1 MRPATTAAH
10 LCAAGAR
17 QAAQLISMR
26 RSRIRPAISTRL
38 QALPACMLRAARS
51 THYLTCRFCTVS
63 SPDRLLEPHVD
74 AAHHRSR
81 SRRSL
86 ARRLRS
92 TSSQT
97 TRSRASRSA
106 SRRRR
111 ASRRRS
117 SASFS
122 VASRCR
128 TTRRRASTTLRGARP
143 AARVCP
149 LTLWHT
155 LWHTAHALMRHSPR
169 NHHVPHARRARRCQQ
184 HAFRPLTRL
193 PHRPP
198 LRSGSVLHLVLALR
212 GGC

>member
-128 TTRRRASTTLRGARP
+128 TTRRRAITTYVSLYFPSHAHRMRAFVPSARDVEEP
-143 AARVCP
+143 SLTHACQTSSSSSRAASS
-149 LTLWHT
+149 L
-155 LWHTAHALMRHSPR
+155 A
-169 NHHVPHARRARRCQQ
+169 QIEG
-184 HAFRPLTRL
+184 
-193 PHRPP
+193 
-198 LRSGSVLHLVLALR
+198 GSVLHLVLALR